1 MKLIIKEKNIKE
13 ADTKLLG
20 NKELS
25 DAVVDLNFK
34 VQQIVTDLHSQ
45 KIPLQVA
52 VEYIEDK
59 SAANK
64 LASLAESGMVTLA
77 DIFMSSDVL
86 SNIDK
91 DYIKSINHG
100 DKSENH

>member
-1 MKLIIKEKNIKE
+1 MKLRITEKNIRE

-20 NKELS
+20 SKKLY
-25 DAVVDLNFK
+25 DAVVDLGFK
-34 VQQIVTDLHSQ
+34 VQQIVIDLHSQ

-59 SAANK
+59 SAKNK
-64 LASLAESGMVTLA
+64 LASLAESGMVTMA

-86 SNIDK
+86 SNI
-91 DYIKSINHG
+91 IKSISGNTGHR
-100 DKSENH
+100 DSNENY